1 MQKLT
6 ITVDELK
13 NNTDKYYVIDVREP
27 DEVLESGRMGFSV
40 NIANSTFMDNLDKVP
55 QDKNVVLHC
64 KSGGGRSAK
73 LTDALREK
81 GYDNVVSL
89 EGGIEGWKAA
99 GLLTVKK

>member
-6 ITVDELK
+6 ITVEELK
-13 NNTDKYYVIDVREP
+13 NNTNKYYVIDVREP
-27 DEVLESGRMGFSV
+27 HEIAEGGRMGFSV
-40 NIANSTFMDNLDKVP
+40 NIPNSTFMENIAKVP
-55 QDKNVVLHC
+55 KDKNVTLHC

-73 LTDALREK
+73 LTDVLRSM

-99 GLLTVKK
+99 GLPVL

>member
-6 ITVDELK
+6 ITVEELK

-27 DEVLESGRMGFSV
+27 HEIAEGGRMGFSV
-40 NIANSTFMDNLDKVP
+40 NMPNSTFMDNISKVP
-55 QDKNVVLHC
+55 KDKNVVLHC

-99 GLLTVKK
+99 GLPVVNG

>member
-6 ITVDELK
+6 ITVEELK
-13 NNTDKYYVIDVREP
+13 NTTDKYYVIDVREP
-27 DEVLESGRMGFSV
+27 HEIAESGRMGFSV
-40 NIANSTFMDNLDKVP
+40 NVANSTFMDNLDKVP
-55 QDKNVVLHC
+55 KDQHVVLHC

-99 GLLTVKK
+99 GLPVVS